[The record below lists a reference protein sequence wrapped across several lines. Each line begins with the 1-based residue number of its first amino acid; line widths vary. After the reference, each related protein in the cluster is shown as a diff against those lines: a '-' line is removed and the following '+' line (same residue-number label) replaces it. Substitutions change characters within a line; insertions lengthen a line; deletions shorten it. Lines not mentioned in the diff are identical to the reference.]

1 MMVKWAIEVAALS
14 KLARSVI
21 VEPAGTSTAN

>member
-1 MMVKWAIEVAALS
+1 MMVKWAIEVASSS
-14 KLARSVI
+14 KLTRSVI